1 MYGREI
7 LKRTILH
14 ISIIIEQ
21 DKIPKLIKVCFHK
34 VSETELT
41 FDVDD
46 VDKLYIKKFVEDA

>member
-21 DKIPKLIKVCFHK
+21 DKIPKLIKVWFHK
-34 VSETELT
+34 VSEIELT
-41 FDVDD
+41 FA
-46 VDKLYIKKFVEDA
+46 F